1 MRAKHS
7 LLLIL
12 TLLVSGVV
20 ASAQGIQ
27 SVYTNLSG
35 KGCKTIE
42 DHPEYAGHFLERCRG
57 VAGYQLEV
65 DSQDL
70 RQGVTVVSPDGK
82 KHELNLGYIGGG
94 AFSFLGNKAEWR
106 VKKVKGK
113 LVPIA
118 LIMRFSVSQM
128 QPPDGESKDI
138 PHLTVTKITPHKICL
153 LEPEP
158 AGRNANITARRIAD
172 NSADKPCYEPLG
184 PQTDQ

>member
-1 MRAKHS
+1 MRKKNS

-12 TLLVSGVV
+12 ALLASGVI

-42 DHPEYAGHFLERCRG
+42 EDAEAAGYMVQLCPG
-57 VAGYQLEV
+57 VAGYKLEV

-70 RQGVTVVSPDGK
+70 RQGVTVISPDGS

-106 VKKVKGK
+106 VKRVKGK

-118 LIMRFSVSQM
+118 LIMRFSVSEQ
-128 QPPDGESKDI
+128 QEDGNSKDI
-138 PHLTVTKITPHKICL
+138 PHLTVTKITPQKICL
-153 LEPEP
+153 LEPTR
-158 AGRNANITARRIAD
+158 AGRNANLEARRLAD
-172 NSADKPCYEPLG
+172 NSADKPCYEPFG